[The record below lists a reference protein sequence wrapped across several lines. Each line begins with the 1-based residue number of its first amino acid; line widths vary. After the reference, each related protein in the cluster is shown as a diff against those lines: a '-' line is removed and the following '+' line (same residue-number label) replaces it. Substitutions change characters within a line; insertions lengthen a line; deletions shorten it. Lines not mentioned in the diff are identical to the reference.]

1 MSVLIAA
8 VMTASLAAAQTAT
21 VPQGTMIRL
30 RVSENISSA
39 TAKAGDTVTFEVL
52 DDVSVGGVVTI
63 RHGAQARGEVLS
75 AHSKKRMG
83 RAGAVEI
90 GASFVEATD
99 GTHVPVS
106 ADAKQKGDNGALK
119 MGVGAA
125 LLAPTPLMPVILLF
139 HGHDTKIEAG
149 TALNV
154 FVVNDVTVGAVKPV
168 VLAVPV
174 AAKLTT
180 PEHQI
185 EGYTI
190 SAQPTTNSIYEPT
203 SLGEAARI
211 ARAKKAAQE
220 QQ

>member
-1 MSVLIAA
+1 
-8 VMTASLAAAQTAT
+8 MTASLAAAQTAT

-168 VLAVPV
+168 LAVPV
-174 AAKLTT
+174 AAM
-180 PEHQI
+180 PPQASAEHQI

-190 SAQPTTNSIYEPT
+190 SGPGAAQPTTNSIYEPT
-203 SLGEAARI
+203 SLGDAARI
-211 ARAKKAAQE
+211 ARAKKAAQ